1 MSTPG
6 TSASEPGPS
15 VAHPR
20 FRATANARGAQ
31 RKSVLTV
38 FPSVSLRPARSG
50 AGGAGLPHSRA
61 NGVFAATPHATTGAR
76 ESAATRGGPAA
87 RQGAAGRGAPPPPGR
102 TRGCGARGADP
113 GGGALRFLACSSSS
127 GQLGRVPSSC
137 HADVDSARPR
147 RERVGSSHRGSC
159 AELAGG
165 GPRRTQNRSRP
176 SARGSRCATRPV
188 WGPLSPMADVE
199 GHGPCS
205 PALKSARVQE
215 GVWGGG
221 KALEGQRC
229 GPQNGWEGHF
239 TVCVFC
245 HSFLKLSLCENETET
260 SVVGTI
266 LKSNC

>member
-1 MSTPG
+1 MSTPR

-76 ESAATRGGPAA
+76 ESTATRGGPAA

-159 AELAGG
+159 AELAGDRGARKTGVARSHAAPAARRDPCG
-165 GPRRTQNRSRP
+165 GRSARWQTWKDTDRAVRP
-176 SARGSRCATRPV
+176 SKVPASRKVFGEVGRPWRGSDVAPKIVGKVTSQSVYFAT
-188 WGPLSPMADVE
+188 
-199 GHGPCS
+199 
-205 PALKSARVQE
+205 
-215 GVWGGG
+215 
-221 KALEGQRC
+221 
-229 GPQNGWEGHF
+229 
-239 TVCVFC
+239 VF
-245 HSFLKLSLCENETET
+245 
-260 SVVGTI
+260 
-266 LKSNC
+266 